1 MFNDYEDIIRDFS
14 EAEAVIEELKIRM
27 DKIITEEAKRIME
40 AYRTAILDIGN
51 VEKEISRKMHQV
63 RNLQKKI
70 EELETE
76 YEKTDKFKMPIRYV
90 NKFVAEY
97 TKGFVPGDTV
107 YMVENQ
113 WQSKV
118 CDKCHGEKT
127 ITAIIDGI
135 EQSIACVKCGG
146 KGKLEHRVKTVKKT
160 EIKDIHLTLCF
171 QENRVG
177 IWTNDVIYVK
187 WKDFSI
193 NADNLFNTPEEA
205 EAHIKGEE
213 R

>member
-63 RNLQKKI
+63 RNLQQKI
-70 EELETE
+70 EELETQ
-76 YEKTDKFKMPIRYV
+76 YEETDKFEMPRRYA

-107 YMVENQ
+107 YMIKNQ
-113 WQSKV
+113 WQSEI

-127 ITAIIDGI
+127 IPAIIDGV
-135 EQSIACVKCGG
+135 EQSITCVKCGG
-146 KGKLEHRVKTVKKT
+146 KGKLEHKVKTVKKT
-160 EIKDIHLTLCF
+160 EINNIHLTLCF
-171 QENRVG
+171 HENRVG
-177 IWTNDVIYVK
+177 IWTNNVIYVK
-187 WKDFSI
+187 GEDYAI
-193 NADNLFNTPEEA
+193 NAGDLYSTQEEA
-205 EAHIKGEE
+205 EAHIKGVEK
-213 R
+213 

>member
-14 EAEAVIEELKIRM
+14 EAEVVIEELKIRM

-63 RNLQKKI
+63 RNLQQKI
-70 EELETE
+70 EELETQ
-76 YEKTDKFKMPIRYV
+76 YEETDKFEMPRRYA

-107 YMVENQ
+107 YIVEKQ
-113 WQSKV
+113 LQSKV

-146 KGKLEHRVKTVKKT
+146 KGKLEHQVKTVKKT
-160 EIKDIHLTLCF
+160 EINDIHLTLCF

-177 IWTNDVIYVK
+177 IWTNNVIYVK
-187 WKDFSI
+187 GKDFAI
-193 NADNLFNTPEEA
+193 HADNLFNTPEEA
-205 EAHIKGEE
+205 EAHTKGVE
-213 R
+213 